1 MSIRGKF
8 FALAG
13 ILLML
18 FGIVVGVLAIS
29 QASIAHQLE
38 NIVAH
43 YQPLRRLLADLDV
56 ATDEYELRIERLRR
70 WPDRSDTELQSAAA
84 DIERVGARIRENFQD
99 LHAALDRAV
108 AHNQGSPKELLDLS
122 RVQGALPFIERQ
134 VDPFLATGRAV
145 TDALIAHQPE
155 VAHALA
161 LGLTKFEDAFGPDL
175 SAMRGNVADLTEKAA
190 AAIYREQR
198 LNSILSFGLF
208 ALASGIGLGISSFG
222 SKRVVAALNKLLVS
236 TRAIEEGRTD
246 VTVPVLTRDEVGALA
261 RAFNRMLVE
270 LRERER
276 IKEMFGKFID
286 PRIVARL
293 IAVGEGATDPAERKV
308 VTIFFSDI
316 KNFSSISEQLT
327 AAAMVTLL
335 NAYFTAV
342 AEKIRRYNGIIDKY
356 MGDSVMAFW
365 CAPFSPGDEHALDG
379 CKAAL
384 AQLHAAADIRRRLP
398 ELTGL
403 RRNVP
408 DLVLRMGIATGEVVV
423 GAIGSPNARSYTV
436 IGDTV
441 NLASRLEGVNKVY
454 GTSVI
459 LAEETYR
466 LTRHA
471 IEARELDIVTVAGK
485 SEAIR
490 IYELMAE
497 AGELAPAQ
505 IELCSSFAQG
515 LEAYRHQD
523 WDAAE
528 KYFEACRLLAPEDGP
543 SAVYL
548 KRVASM
554 RTDPPPKEWDGVW
567 RLTAK

>member
-1 MSIRGKF
+1 
-8 FALAG
+8 
-13 ILLML
+13 
-18 FGIVVGVLAIS
+18 
-29 QASIAHQLE
+29 
-38 NIVAH
+38 
-43 YQPLRRLLADLDV
+43 
-56 ATDEYELRIERLRR
+56 
-70 WPDRSDTELQSAAA
+70 
-84 DIERVGARIRENFQD
+84 
-99 LHAALDRAV
+99 V

-134 VDPFLATGRAV
+134 VDPFLATGTAV

-155 VAHALA
+155 VAHGLA

-175 SAMRGNVADLTEKAA
+175 AAMRGNITDLTEKAA
-190 AAIYREQR
+190 AAIYGEQR

-208 ALASGIGLGISSFG
+208 VLASGIGLGISSFG
-222 SKRVVAALNKLLVS
+222 SKRVVAALSKLLVS

-246 VTVPVLTRDEVGALA
+246 VTVPVLTRDEVGELA

-293 IAVGEGATDPAERKV
+293 IAVGEGVTDPAERKV

-342 AEKIRRYNGIIDKY
+342 AEEIRRYSGIIDKY

-384 AQLHAAADIRRRLP
+384 AQLHAAAEIRRRLP

-490 IYELMAE
+490 IYELIAE

-505 IELCSSFAQG
+505 IDLCGSFAQG
-515 LEAYRHQD
+515 LESYRHQD

-528 KYFEACRLLAPEDGP
+528 KYFEACRLLVPEDGP

-548 KRVASM
+548 KRVTSM
-554 RTDPPPKEWDGVW
+554 RTDPPPKNWDGVW